1 MNKILVIEDERAIR
15 LNLLKLLGAE
25 GFQAIVAENGIKGV
39 QLAQTEQP
47 DLIICDIM
55 MPELDGYGVLSALQ
69 QNPNT
74 ATIPFIFLT
83 AKGDRSDWRQ
93 GMNLGA
99 DDYLTK
105 PFTRAELLEAI
116 ASRLQKQVSLTQR
129 HSLELQQAEDQLN
142 YLLRYNHLTNLPNR
156 LLLQERFTQLLTQL
170 EPRGQKIPILSIGI
184 EQLKQIHTTLGP
196 NSGDL
201 LLQTVAQRLLNRV
214 GPQDTVAHL
223 GAAQFAILLTTTHQ
237 KREVAQ
243 IAETILEA
251 FSSPFLVGVHE
262 IFLAAKI
269 GIAFCGRD
277 GRDLDTLIKH
287 ASAARDDAKKP
298 GKKPYQFYMAS
309 IGAKSQDALLLE
321 LELHQALERAE
332 FQLYY
337 QPKVNLQTGEIKGA
351 EALVRWFH
359 PVRGEVS
366 PAEFIPLAEKTGFI
380 VPLGEWVL
388 RTACAHA
395 KVWQAAGLP
404 PIRVAVNLSG
414 HQFNQPQLSR
424 LVAEILSE
432 TELDSS
438 YLELEVT
445 ESSLMQNPEAAIA
458 TLSELKSLG
467 ILLSIDDFGTGYSSL
482 SYLRQFP
489 FDVLKIDRSFVS
501 HLSKD
506 TKNAAITTAILQL
519 ARSLNLKVVAE
530 GVETEA
536 ELAFFQR
543 HQCDEI
549 QGYWFSPPVSAESFA
564 ELLSTGKNLS
574 LLLSEGA
581 SVEEEWG
588 VGNALL

>member
-15 LNLLKLLGAE
+15 INLFKLLGAE

-116 ASRLQKQVSLTQR
+116 ASRLQKQVSLAQR
-129 HSLELQQAEDQLN
+129 HTLELQQAEDQLN

-156 LLLQERFTQLLTQL
+156 LLLQERFTQLLTQI
-170 EPRGQKIPILSIGI
+170 EPRGQKIPILSIGL

-196 NSGDL
+196 SSGDL

-223 GAAQFAILLTTTHQ
+223 GAAQFAILLTTTNQ

-262 IFLAAKI
+262 IFLTAKI
-269 GIAFCGRD
+269 GIAFFGRD
-277 GRDLDTLIKH
+277 GSDLDTLIKH
-287 ASAARDDAKKP
+287 AGAARDDAKKP
-298 GKKPYQFYMAS
+298 GKKPYQFYIAS

-395 KVWQAAGLP
+395 KVWQVAGLP

-414 HQFNQPQLSR
+414 HQFNQPHLSR

-438 YLELEVT
+438 YLELELT

-458 TLSELKSLG
+458 ALSELKSLG

-536 ELAFFQR
+536 ELAFFQK

-564 ELLSTGKNLS
+564 ELLSTGKSLS
-574 LLLSEGA
+574 ILLSGDL
-581 SVEEEWG
+581 
-588 VGNALL
+588 ALRGSGE